1 MALHAGQRLARARGQ
16 SAQRNA
22 LIDLHVVADIGG
34 LADNDA
40 GGVVDE
46 EVLADL
52 RAGVDV
58 DAGAAVGVLGHDAR
72 DERHVLHVQLVR
84 DAVHE
89 DGEEARIA
97 EDDLFLALGGRV
109 AVEGRL
115 HVGQQDALD
124 FRQAAEER
132 GADLIDARVQLFRCQ
147 AAAEQQR
154 LAQLAAQRILDAD
167 ERFADEVLGVDARGR
182 FVAEVTREHDAA
194 QVLHDVHDGKLV
206 REMLVRVGEE
216 DLLALAV
223 VFRDACND
231 VVQLIL
237 VQHDASLSRL

>member
-1 MALHAGQRLARARGQ
+1 M
-16 SAQRNA
+16 
-22 LIDLHVVADIGG
+22 
-34 LADNDA
+34 
-40 GGVVDE
+40 
-46 EVLADL
+46 
-52 RAGVDV
+52 
-58 DAGAAVGVLGHDAR
+58 
-72 DERHVLHVQLVR
+72 
-84 DAVHE
+84 
-89 DGEEARIA
+89 
-97 EDDLFLALGGRV
+97 
-109 AVEGRL
+109 
-115 HVGQQDALD
+115 
-124 FRQAAEER
+124 
-132 GADLIDARVQLFRCQ
+132 IDARVQLLRCQ

-194 QVLHDVHDGKLV
+194 QVLHDIHDGKLV

-223 VFRDACND
+223 VFRDTCND